1 MPDSPTVIGRK
12 PQLFVDNHL
21 VQYVN
26 FVTRTA
32 HQLHRYEGNPS
43 YGRTSPGRFSRTSAT
58 MCRPLGRAARGCSK
72 SGTRTWAGTTRS
84 SYASQRS
91 GRGRTRDQVAAMPSL
106 ERTLDNRLLYAESA
120 DGITWVKPELD
131 YRLVDGMRTNI
142 TLGNE
147 TDGKV
152 HAPTIV
158 RDSIDPDESRR
169 YKVMYWNCHRGL
181 DDSRIA
187 VASSPDGRNWTPE
200 EELLSIGQM
209 RERQLGD
216 VIFLSSDESTG
227 LYYLDARART
237 MQEPPVNPN
246 HPTVPGWG
254 PAYFPHDPW
263 RMSKRRVF
271 SSVSHSVLNWPVL
284 QESIVPD
291 DILDNLDDE
300 FYGLA
305 RFRVGDLWLGLMPIF
320 HRTYNTVDL
329 HLLYSPMAS
338 RGFVSTGPN
347 LCWPTRPKASGTA
360 TCQRW
365 AWRRFSS
372 RTRSGSTI
380 VAPTSTTTGGNSG
393 R

>member
-32 HQLHRYEGNPS
+32 HQLHRYEGNPILRKDKPWEILPHFRNNVS
-43 YGRTSPGRFSRTSAT
+43 VHWDEREGLFKVWYEDMGWDYEEFLR
-58 MCRPLGRAARGCSK
+58 L
-72 SGTRTWAGTTRS
+72 
-84 SYASQRS
+84 QRS

>member
-32 HQLHRYEGNPS
+32 HQLHRYEGNPILRKDKPWEILPHFRNNVS
-43 YGRTSPGRFSRTSAT
+43 VHWDEREGLFKVWYEDMGWDYEEFLR
-58 MCRPLGRAARGCSK
+58 L
-72 SGTRTWAGTTRS
+72 
-84 SYASQRS
+84 QRS

-187 VASSPDGRNWTPE
+187 VASSPDGRNWTPGKGTTE
-200 EELLSIGQM
+200 YRPDEGAPTRRRHLS
-209 RERQLGD
+209 
-216 VIFLSSDESTG
+216 V
-227 LYYLDARART
+227 
-237 MQEPPVNPN
+237 V
-246 HPTVPGWG
+246 
-254 PAYFPHDPW
+254 
-263 RMSKRRVF
+263 RRVNR
-271 SSVSHSVLNWPVL
+271 SVL
-284 QESIVPD
+284 SRCSGPD
-291 DILDNLDDE
+291 
-300 FYGLA
+300 YAGAA
-305 RFRVGDLWLGLMPIF
+305 RQPQPPDSPRVGSGLLP
-320 HRTYNTVDL
+320 
-329 HLLYSPMAS
+329 A
-338 RGFVSTGPN
+338 
-347 LCWPTRPKASGTA
+347 RP
-360 TCQRW
+360 
-365 AWRRFSS
+365 
-372 RTRSGSTI
+372 
-380 VAPTSTTTGGNSG
+380 VADE
-393 R
+393 

>member
-32 HQLHRYEGNPS
+32 HQLHRYEG
-43 YGRTSPGRFSRTSAT
+43 SPILRKDKPWEILPHFRNNVSVHWDEREGLFKVWYEDMGWDYEEFLR
-58 MCRPLGRAARGCSK
+58 L
-72 SGTRTWAGTTRS
+72 
-84 SYASQRS
+84 QRS

-187 VASSPDGRNWTPE
+187 VASSPDGRNWTIPRPN
-200 EELLSIGQM
+200 LAGAAARRPLVLRHYVPRGLSPSTRRSARGSSAPTHSSATAH
-209 RERQLGD
+209 D
-216 VIFLSSDESTG
+216 SLSTHPAEPRGSWRSSWPMPRTTWFPDTS
-227 LYYLDARART
+227 ART
-237 MQEPPVNPN
+237 
-246 HPTVPGWG
+246 PTP
-254 PAYFPHDPW
+254 
-263 RMSKRRVF
+263 
-271 SSVSHSVLNWPVL
+271 L
-284 QESIVPD
+284 
-291 DILDNLDDE
+291 
-300 FYGLA
+300 
-305 RFRVGDLWLGLMPIF
+305 
-320 HRTYNTVDL
+320 
-329 HLLYSPMAS
+329 
-338 RGFVSTGPN
+338 
-347 LCWPTRPKASGTA
+347 
-360 TCQRW
+360 
-365 AWRRFSS
+365 
-372 RTRSGSTI
+372 
-380 VAPTSTTTGGNSG
+380 
-393 R
+393 